1 MKISNKDLDLGLVK
15 RAKAGDYQAFDLL
28 VLKYQSRLISTAFKF
43 VKDQQIAEDLVQDSF
58 IKSFKSIGSFR
69 EDSTFYTWIYRITV
83 NTSKNYLVSKK
94 RKDELEKMKNLVT
107 NAISSKPKNLIKPIG
122 ISEIDMLKKHISNFW
137 TPPIGAAGAENLI
150 VDIFM
155 EFNKEGYVLK
165 AEWVNRGMNSNNSF
179 YKAAANAAI
188 RAVKDAEPMPL
199 PVSKFKEW
207 RTLTFRFDPATMF
220 GGY

>member
-94 RKDELEKMKNLVT
+94 RKDELLQTDISKEENYVIEPIDKDTPEDFFYANQLHKIIIESLDGLGEDTKTALTLREFDGLSYEQIAEVVNCPVGT
-107 NAISSKPKNLIKPIG
+107 VRSRIFRGREVIDDAIKEYRKGLQTSHA
-122 ISEIDMLKKHISNFW
+122 EI
-137 TPPIGAAGAENLI
+137 
-150 VDIFM
+150 
-155 EFNKEGYVLK
+155 
-165 AEWVNRGMNSNNSF
+165 NS
-179 YKAAANAAI
+179 
-188 RAVKDAEPMPL
+188 
-199 PVSKFKEW
+199 
-207 RTLTFRFDPATMF
+207 
-220 GGY
+220 

>member
-43 VKDQQIAEDLVQDSF
+43 VRDLQIAEDLVQDSF

-94 RKDELEKMKNLVT
+94 RKDELLQTDISKEENHVIEPIDKDTPEDFFYANQLHKIIIESLNGLGEDTKTALTLREFDGLSYEQIAEVVNCPVGT
-107 NAISSKPKNLIKPIG
+107 VRSRIFRGREVIDDAIKEYRKGHQPSHA
-122 ISEIDMLKKHISNFW
+122 EI
-137 TPPIGAAGAENLI
+137 
-150 VDIFM
+150 
-155 EFNKEGYVLK
+155 
-165 AEWVNRGMNSNNSF
+165 NS
-179 YKAAANAAI
+179 
-188 RAVKDAEPMPL
+188 
-199 PVSKFKEW
+199 
-207 RTLTFRFDPATMF
+207 
-220 GGY
+220 

>member
-1 MKISNKDLDLGLVK
+1 MKVSNKDLDLGLVK

-94 RKDELEKMKNLVT
+94 RKDELLQTDISKEENFVIEPKDKDTPEDLFHANQLHKVIIESLNGLGEDT
-107 NAISSKPKNLIKPIG
+107 KTALTLREFDGLSYEQIAEVVNCPVGTVRSRIFRGREVIDDAIKEYREGHHASHAEIK
-122 ISEIDMLKKHISNFW
+122 S
-137 TPPIGAAGAENLI
+137 
-150 VDIFM
+150 
-155 EFNKEGYVLK
+155 
-165 AEWVNRGMNSNNSF
+165 
-179 YKAAANAAI
+179 
-188 RAVKDAEPMPL
+188 
-199 PVSKFKEW
+199 
-207 RTLTFRFDPATMF
+207 
-220 GGY
+220 